1 MASDR
6 PAAPVVMTPLTA
18 AGEAL
23 KPSDYVHLHNHTQYS
38 LLDGLTKLPAL
49 FNFAR
54 ETGMEA
60 VAMTDHGT
68 LSGAIDFYKKGLEA
82 GVKPI
87 IGIETYV
94 ASRRHTDKDPQ
105 KDKQRFHLI
114 LIAMNHKG
122 YQNLMKLSTVAN
134 LQGFYYHP
142 RVDHE
147 LLEKYNEGII
157 VLSACM
163 GGEVGDAFRQGQT
176 EKAYEIAK
184 WYKSV
189 FGDRYYLEI
198 QDHGHPDNPLTSVDQ
213 QKINEQVLKM
223 GKDLAI
229 QVALTCDAHYLKH
242 EDQDAHEILLCVG
255 TGSFLSDEKR
265 MSLKNYPLHV
275 VEPNE
280 LIQRWGTEH
289 PEVIRTTRAI
299 ADRCNVEIEL
309 GGILIPKF
317 PVPAG
322 EDEKSYLDLTVY
334 QGLMHRYGNGKTHIS
349 TEDAK
354 QTTIEQAKKVL
365 PPDVLKRT
373 KYELG
378 VIAQMGFNGYF
389 LIIADFMNWGK
400 DQGIVFGPGRGS
412 AAGSIISYALRITEL
427 DPLKYDLLF
436 ERFLNPDRISVPDI
450 DIDIQDT
457 RRDEVIQYCSDKY
470 GAERVSNI
478 ATFGTM
484 AARNAVRDV
493 ARVLQVPYAEADR
506 WSKMVPALVQGRH
519 IPLEKSIVADADLR
533 HEYETNEVAK
543 KVFDLAIQVE
553 GTIRSHGVHA
563 CGVVIAPDDI
573 VKFAPLEMAQKG
585 VVATQYPKDPI
596 EELGLLKMDFLGLSN
611 LTVMNNALRII
622 RKVYGKEIDINNLP
636 LDDQLTFEL
645 LRRGDTTGVFQFES
659 SGMKRYLRELKATEF
674 DDVIAMGALY
684 RPGPLSAGLTDSF
697 IKRKNG
703 LEDIAYAHP
712 LMKGALEPTFGVL
725 VYQEQVMRISRDV
738 CGFTGG
744 EADTLRKA
752 IGKKKID
759 VMKKMQVKFV
769 NGAVAKGVP
778 KAVIEKFWKDLLGF
792 ADYCFNKSHSACY
805 GMISYQTAYLKAHYP
820 AAFMAALMTSDYD
833 DTDRLAIEIAEC
845 NKMGIAV
852 LSPDVNESFVEFA
865 VVPDK
870 ADPDNRKA
878 PIRFGMAAIKN
889 VGTGAVEE
897 ILRARGDCD
906 KFADLAQFLSC
917 VNPRTVNKKAME
929 SLVKAGAFD
938 CFCEDQ
944 ETPAG
949 DRSKLLHNLEIMLA
963 YANRVQKAQNSGQAD
978 LFGEMD
984 ETAAFKPQLT
994 LESAATQHNSREQ
1007 LLWERELLG
1016 LYLSQHPLDM
1026 YTDILEEQTVP
1037 LNQLKAA
1044 HDGKQVTV
1052 GGVVVD
1058 MREIVTKKGDKMAF
1072 VRIEDKFGD
1081 TEVILFPSTYQQTI
1095 GIWERDH
1102 IILMHGKVN
1111 ARDREG
1117 KLTDEIKIL
1126 VDDAR
1131 EITFEQ
1137 AQAYKARGRKKAIPK
1152 PLKGKQLV
1160 AMKGP
1165 GAKAVNASAAGA
1177 PVDNESAPSSAAS
1190 GTERVYIRIAE
1201 ASNNSLLLSLKQAID
1216 EHHGSTD
1223 VVLVLGPDSQK
1234 QIIKLPMGMT
1244 KELPAL
1250 QKLQALVGIENV
1262 KVH

>member
-1 MASDR
+1 MAADT
-6 PAAPVVMTPLTA
+6 VNPLS
-18 AGEAL
+18 
-23 KPSDYVHLHNHTQYS
+23 PSDYVHLHNHTQYS

-49 FNFAR
+49 FDYVK
-54 ETGMEA
+54 EQGMTS

-68 LSGAIDFYKKGLEA
+68 LSGAIDFYKTGKATGIN
-82 GVKPI
+82 PI
-87 IGIETYV
+87 IGLETYV

-114 LIAMNHKG
+114 LLAMNHKG

-142 RVDHE
+142 RIDHE
-147 LLEKYNEGII
+147 LLEKYNEGLI

-163 GGEVGDAFRQGQT
+163 GGEVGNAFKEGQT

-184 WYKSV
+184 WYKSI

-198 QDHGHPDNPLTSVDQ
+198 QDHGHPDNPLPSVEQ
-213 QKINEQVLKM
+213 GNINKQVLKM
-223 GKDLAI
+223 GKELGI
-229 QVALTCDAHYLKH
+229 EVALTCDAHYLKH

-265 MSLKNYPLHV
+265 MSLKDYPLHV
-275 VEPNE
+275 EDPNE
-280 LIQRWGTEH
+280 LIKRWGPEH
-289 PEVIRTTRAI
+289 PEVIRNTRTI

-322 EDEKSYLDLTVY
+322 MTEKSYLDETVY
-334 QGLMHRYGNGKTHIS
+334 QGLTMRYNGLTNEAAKALS
-349 TEDAK
+349 TDEIKASLS
-354 QTTIEQAKKVL
+354 A
-365 PPDVLKRT
+365 PVLKRAE
-373 KYELG
+373 YELS
-378 VIAQMGFNGYF
+378 VIEQMGFNGYF

-427 DPLKYDLLF
+427 DPLLYDLLF
-436 ERFLNPDRISVPDI
+436 ERFLNPDRISMPDI

-506 WSKMVPALVQGRH
+506 WSKMVPAPVQGRH
-519 IPLEKSIVADADLR
+519 IPLEKSIAADADLKK
-533 HEYETNEVAK
+533 EYETNEVAHR
-543 KVFDLAIQVE
+543 VFDLAVRVE

-585 VVATQYPKDPI
+585 VVSTQYSKDPI

-622 RKVYGKEIDINNLP
+622 RKVYGKEIDINTLP
-636 LDDQLTFEL
+636 LDDEKTFEL

-697 IKRKNG
+697 IKRKNN
-703 LEDIAYAHP
+703 LEPVVYAHP
-712 LMKGALEPTFGVL
+712 LMEGALGSTFGVL

-752 IGKKKID
+752 IGKKKKD
-759 VMKKMQVKFV
+759 VMAKMQVKFID
-769 NGAVAKGVP
+769 GAVANGVP
-778 KAVIEKFWKDLLGF
+778 KPVIEKFWKDLLGF

-820 AAFMAALMTSDYD
+820 AAFMAALMTSDFD
-833 DTDRLAIEIAEC
+833 DTDRLSIEISEC

-852 LSPDVNESFVEFA
+852 LPPDVNESFVEFA
-865 VVPDK
+865 VVPDPEN
-870 ADPDNRKA
+870 PDNRLA

-897 ILRARGDCD
+897 ILRARKVCD
-906 KFADLAQFLSC
+906 KFDDLEEFLGC
-917 VNPRTVNKKAME
+917 VNIKTCNKKAME

-938 CFCEDQ
+938 RY
-944 ETPAG
+944 G
-949 DRSKLLHNLEIMLA
+949 DRSKLMCNLELMLA
-963 YANRVQKAQNSGQAD
+963 YANRVQKAQNSSQVD
-978 LFGEMD
+978 LFGESVD
-984 ETAAFKPQLT
+984 GIDLKPQLD
-994 LESAATQHNSREQ
+994 LEAATTIYNSREQ

-1037 LNQLKAA
+1037 LTELKAA
-1044 HDGKQVTV
+1044 HDGKSVTV

-1058 MREIVTKKGDKMAF
+1058 MREITTKKGDKMAF
-1072 VRIEDKFGD
+1072 VKIEDKFGD
-1081 TEVILFPSTYQQTI
+1081 IEVILFPSTYQQTI

-1117 KLTDEIKIL
+1117 KLTDELKIL

-1160 AMKGP
+1160 ALKGP
-1165 GAKAVNASAAGA
+1165 GAKAAAAA
-1177 PVDNESAPSSAAS
+1177 PTRTSGEESGPPSPVAP
-1190 GTERVYIRIAE
+1190 ERVYIR
-1201 ASNNSLLLSLKQAID
+1201 LLSANDNATLMSLKQAID
-1216 EHHGSTD
+1216 EHRGSTE
-1223 VVLVLGPDSQK
+1223 VVLVLGADNQK
-1234 QIIKLPMGMT
+1234 QIIKLPVGMA

-1250 QKLQALVGIENV
+1250 ERLQSLVGRENV